1 VSLKSGSFCAH
12 ATNEIHPALAWV
24 EVIVILG
31 GNVRLR
37 LYKQLAISNF
47 PVAFQQV
54 IMERPL
60 NDMQRQ
66 TQALSRLIQQAGE
79 NRIGGVPLT
88 EGNSTINTEKPTQHQ
103 IESAAPAFCWFKAC
117 RKLTTPPSPD
127 LT

>member
-1 VSLKSGSFCAH
+1 MSLKRGSFCAH
-12 ATNEIHPALAWV
+12 AANEIHPSLACV

-66 TQALSRLIQQAGE
+66 AQALSRLIQQADGS
-79 NRIGGVPLT
+79 RVGGV
-88 EGNSTINTEKPTQHQ
+88 
-103 IESAAPAFCWFKAC
+103 SAGGRQKSD
-117 RKLTTPPSPD
+117 KN
-127 LT
+127 